1 MQTSSMPKPMTLTTS
16 VVPPTGLHRVVSVI
30 QLSLLV
36 CQLSFIRPSSA
47 SASLSRQ
54 SVLLPLH
61 ATPCVPLASP
71 VPLASARLLPFL
83 QVSSRASSPSALCH
97 ELRVQ
102 KLRPVLFLKLLAFD
116 PSYCPPFFCWFIF
129 PDQEPFL
136 PFSPEPP
143 FVVSKAPLLCQ
154 DQVLLAGVGAAAPG
168 ILCACA
174 VPAQQVE
181 QQNGDSST
189 RAFISFPWG
198 GEV

>member
-1 MQTSSMPKPMTLTTS
+1 MPKPMTLTAS

-102 KLRPVLFLKLLAFD
+102 KLRHALLLKLLDLD
-116 PSYCPPFFCWFIF
+116 PTIAHLFLSVYFFRSGALPAPFPQAIFCCVQG
-129 PDQEPFL
+129 P
-136 PFSPEPP
+136 S
-143 FVVSKAPLLCQ
+143 LCQ
-154 DQVLLAGVGAAAPG
+154 DQVLPAGGGAAAPG
-168 ILCACA
+168 LLCAWLSL
-174 VPAQQVE
+174 P
-181 QQNGDSST
+181 S
-189 RAFISFPWG
+189 R
-198 GEV
+198 